1 MSEKKK
7 QEYTTGGLKN
17 RQDVE
22 NALASAE
29 YRPSQEVTDAASD
42 LKQWQANRPGDY
54 ESAYQGRIDGLM
66 EDLLDRKE
74 FSYSYGADPLYRQY
88 AQLYTQNAQNASADA
103 AAQAAAPL
111 FISRKGGRIMA
122 TLKSVIDYV
131 DEIKP
136 NAFSNEA
143 KTKWL
148 NECEGLVQTE
158 VLLWASEEI
167 ITYQYDADKDKELL
181 AQPPH
186 DKIYWAYL
194 TAMIDFANGEYN
206 KYQNTMQMFNSFFGE
221 FMRWFALNY
230 RPADTHEEVYV

>member
-1 MSEKKK
+1 
-7 QEYTTGGLKN
+7 
-17 RQDVE
+17 
-22 NALASAE
+22 
-29 YRPSQEVTDAASD
+29 
-42 LKQWQANRPGDY
+42 
-54 ESAYQGRIDGLM
+54 
-66 EDLLDRKE
+66 
-74 FSYSYGADPLYRQY
+74 
-88 AQLYTQNAQNASADA
+88 
-103 AAQAAAPL
+103 
-111 FISRKGGRIMA
+111 MA

-167 ITYQYDADKDKELL
+167 ITYQYGADKDKELL

>member
-1 MSEKKK
+1 
-7 QEYTTGGLKN
+7 
-17 RQDVE
+17 
-22 NALASAE
+22 
-29 YRPSQEVTDAASD
+29 
-42 LKQWQANRPGDY
+42 
-54 ESAYQGRIDGLM
+54 
-66 EDLLDRKE
+66 
-74 FSYSYGADPLYRQY
+74 
-88 AQLYTQNAQNASADA
+88 
-103 AAQAAAPL
+103 
-111 FISRKGGRIMA
+111 MA

-158 VLLWASEEI
+158 VLLFASEEI
-167 ITYQYDADKDKELL
+167 ITYHYDADKDKELL